1 MLVLS
6 RKPGECV
13 VIDGRV
19 KVKIVRLDGD
29 VVKLGIEAPPDVP
42 IHRQEVYD
50 EIQLSNQQ
58 ALQSGR
64 PTPPRLN
71 RKAKASLIPSQPQ
84 QQQQQQSHQQ
94 NNTPERNTISD
105 RQLET
110 AGLAA

>member
-6 RKPGECV
+6 RKPGESV
-13 VIDGRV
+13 VIDGRI

-50 EIQLSNQQ
+50 EIQQSNKQ
-58 ALQSGR
+58 ALQNNPGVA
-64 PTPPRLN
+64 PKLN
-71 RKAKASLIPSQPQ
+71 KPKGD
-84 QQQQQQSHQQ
+84 
-94 NNTPERNTISD
+94 ISD
-105 RQLET
+105 RRNVET